1 MDTNP
6 VKKLSSLFEKLII
19 EHGSAVVQEKHIA
32 LLKEQLS
39 IFDREYSKLM
49 AKNKSL
55 ETENKAL
62 KNENINLKKKIDF
75 YEKSSHVVTVDKIE
89 LKILI
94 YLANQDHD
102 KISPEDISKSVD
114 INLQIVIFHLNNLK
128 NKQMVDS
135 RAIAPFDHSPKRFWS
150 LSQNGR
156 RYLIENNHIS

>member
-6 VKKLSSLFEKLII
+6 IKKLHGLLDKLII

-39 IFDREYSKLM
+39 LVEKENAELK
-49 AKNKSL
+49 AQKQSL
-55 ETENKAL
+55 EEENQAL
-62 KNENINLKKKIDF
+62 KNNNIYLKKKIDI
-75 YEKSSHVVTVDKIE
+75 YEKPSHVITIDEIE

-94 YLANQDHD
+94 YLATQEHD

-114 INLQIVIFHLNNLK
+114 IKLQMAIFHLNNLK

-135 RAIAPFDHSPKRFWS
+135 RPIAPFDHSPKRFWT

-156 RYLIENNHIS
+156 HYLIENSHIF

>member
-1 MDTNP
+1 MYTNP
-6 VKKLSSLFEKLII
+6 IKKLHGLLDKLII

-39 IFDREYSKLM
+39 LVEKENAELK
-49 AKNKSL
+49 AQKQSL
-55 ETENKAL
+55 EAENQAL
-62 KNENINLKKKIDF
+62 KNKNINLKKKINI
-75 YEKSSHVVTVDKIE
+75 YEQPSHIITIDEIE

-94 YLANQDHD
+94 YLAIQEHD

-114 INLQIVIFHLNNLK
+114 IKLQMAIFHLNNLK

-135 RAIAPFDHSPKRFWS
+135 RPIAPFDHSPKRFWT